1 MIFAEFGRARRTITA
16 LAMLLLAGC
25 GAMPGPGP
33 TTTDITDS
41 AGPTTGYALVPLSP
55 QVLATLDGLKAPSL
69 AATFGNAEPA
79 TATTLAIGDV
89 VSVTIWDAGGGL
101 FSSSPQGTVGTQTT
115 VIPNQAVDTKGNI
128 TIPFAGQIHVAGKST
143 AGAQDAI
150 KGALA
155 SQALKPQALVSVI
168 SGQGNLVTVVGD
180 VKTPGRVASNVGGT
194 RLLDA
199 IAMAGGT
206 TSPAYDSTVQL
217 TRGRQTSRERL
228 STVLADPAENIFL
241 KPNDVLYVVHD
252 PKTIAVLGALK
263 NNARMQFDTERV
275 SLAEV
280 IGQSGGLVDQLS
292 EPAGVFVF
300 RIAPPAVVTAL
311 GSRPQGTDPAAATPV
326 IFRADLRRAQDFF
339 LAQQFQMQD
348 KDIVYVA
355 NTESVQLDKVLKILL
370 HATGIAGPFV
380 NRNGALAVSA
390 N

>member
-1 MIFAEFGRARRTITA
+1 
-16 LAMLLLAGC
+16 MLLLAGC
-25 GAMPGPGP
+25 GAMPAPGP
-33 TTTDITDS
+33 STTDITDS
-41 AGPTTGYALVPLSP
+41 AGPTSGYALIPLSP
-55 QVLATLDGLKAPSL
+55 QVLATLDALKPPSL
-69 AATFGNAEPA
+69 AATFGNAEPQ
-79 TATTLAIGDV
+79 TATTLGIGDV

-101 FSSSPQGTVGTQTT
+101 FSANPQGTVGTQTT
-115 VIPNQAVDTKGNI
+115 VIPNQAVDTRGNI

-143 AGAQDAI
+143 AGAQEAI

-194 RLLDA
+194 RILDA

-206 TSPAYDSTVQL
+206 TSPAYDSAIQL

-228 STVLADPAENIFL
+228 SAVLADPTENIYL

-252 PKTIAVLGALK
+252 PKTVAVLGALK
-263 NNARMQFDTERV
+263 NNTRMQFDTERV

-300 RIAPPAVVTAL
+300 RVAPPAVVTAL
-311 GSRPQGTDPAAATPV
+311 GAHPQGGAPTAVTPV
-326 IFRADLRRAQDFF
+326 IFRADFRRAQDFF
-339 LAQQFQMQD
+339 LAQEFQMQD

-355 NTESVQLDKVLKILL
+355 NTDSVQIDKILKMLL
-370 HATGIAGPFV
+370 HATGVVGPFV
-380 NRNGALAVSA
+380 NRNGAFVSG